1 MRVSYTLAE
10 INSTNALTN
19 SMLVAGNQPFQMPN
33 KFADLNDACLFF
45 KNMEKKGKKSTT
57 INVWVRGEYLVFEF
71 DEEVYISIAGVLT
84 RHAPTIFGFLTS
96 LRGLF
101 MMFKSTMTSL
111 KNDLK
116 SIK

>member
-19 SMLVAGNQPFQMPN
+19 SMLVAANQPFQMPN
-33 KFADLNDACLFF
+33 KFADLDDACLFF
-45 KNMEKKGKKSTT
+45 KNMEKKSTT
-57 INVWVRGEYLVFEF
+57 VNVWVRGEYLVFEF
-71 DEEVYISIAGVLT
+71 DEEVYVSVAGVLT
-84 RHAPTIFGFLTS
+84 RHGPAIFGFLTS